1 MALTEIKPAD
11 GLFERIAS
19 ILLLVEN
26 LPDDLSDEELEGL
39 STFLPSDIKSTI
51 TAALQPRFRKA
62 SMSFLKG
69 V

>member
-1 MALTEIKPAD
+1 MTLTKTKPAE
-11 GLFERIAS
+11 GLFERLYS
-19 ILLLVEN
+19 ILALVEN

-39 STFLPSDIKSTI
+39 SLFLPSDIKSTL
-51 TAALQPRFRKA
+51 TAALQPRFRRA

>member
-1 MALTEIKPAD
+1 MTLTKVKPAD

-26 LPDDLSDEELEGL
+26 IPDDLSDEELEGL
-39 STFLPSDIKSTI
+39 LLFLPSDIKSTI
-51 TAALQPRFRKA
+51 SAALQPRFRRA